1 MIFSLAK
8 QLNIQV
14 FATTHSWDC
23 IQSFTEVAIENE
35 QMNGTLLKIGK
46 SKLSKNKGMPIV
58 TIFNEKTSCHYSGI
72 GGSKMKHIPNVLLVE
87 GSNDKSF
94 FENLCKKYNLNVQVK
109 VKILEIF

>member
-1 MIFSLAK
+1 MHLFCDDIGESSLDIDEFDNGLHYSVQKSLWKMIFSLAK

-58 TIFNEKTSCHYSGI
+58 TIFNEKKLHAITQE
-72 GGSKMKHIPNVLLVE
+72 LVE
-87 GSNDKSF
+87 
-94 FENLCKKYNLNVQVK
+94 VR
-109 VKILEIF
+109 